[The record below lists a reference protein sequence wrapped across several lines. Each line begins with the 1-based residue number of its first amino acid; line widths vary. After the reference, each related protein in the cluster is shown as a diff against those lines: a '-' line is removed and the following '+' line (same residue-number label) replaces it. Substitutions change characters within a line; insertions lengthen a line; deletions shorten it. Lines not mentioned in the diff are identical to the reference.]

1 MDVALKMAIS
11 ISLDDIRAYQKVA
24 KAYFQLLEVLCHN
37 HMQVIASCSTDTFAF
52 LLLSM
57 DSGLKSLDQSVS
69 SQCAAC
75 VDNLAGQ
82 YFKGL
87 QAGPDDKP
95 NLAAQVDSQCCFEG
109 H

>member
-1 MDVALKMAIS
+1 MALS
-11 ISLDDIRAYQKVA
+11 IPLEDIRSYQKVA
-24 KAYFQLLEVLCHN
+24 KAYYGLLEVLCHS

-57 DSGLKSLDQSVS
+57 DSGVKSLDQSVS

-75 VDNLAGQ
+75 IDNMAGQ

-87 QAGPDDKP
+87 QADPDEKP
-95 NLAAQVDSQCCFEG
+95 NPAAQVSKRYPCYSCITS
-109 H
+109 

>member
-1 MDVALKMAIS
+1 MALSMP
-11 ISLDDIRAYQKVA
+11 LDDIRAYQKVA
-24 KAYFQLLEVLCHN
+24 KAYFGLMDVLCHS
-37 HMQVIASCSTDTFAF
+37 HVPVIASCSTDTFAF

-57 DSGLKSLDQSVS
+57 DSGLKSLDHAVS

-87 QAGPDDKP
+87 HAGPDEQP
-95 NLAAQVDSQCCFEG
+95 SRAAQVSLQCNACSIR
-109 H
+109 